1 MPDGLNIPQQAWF
14 CIIFSNP
21 KAEVVG
27 RKEQA
32 SSTFGRLRCS
42 LRFPSAPAADLGLGA
57 GMG

>member
-14 CIIFSNP
+14 SIIFSNA

-27 RKEQA
+27 KKEQA
-32 SSTFGRLRCS
+32 SPTFGRLKCS